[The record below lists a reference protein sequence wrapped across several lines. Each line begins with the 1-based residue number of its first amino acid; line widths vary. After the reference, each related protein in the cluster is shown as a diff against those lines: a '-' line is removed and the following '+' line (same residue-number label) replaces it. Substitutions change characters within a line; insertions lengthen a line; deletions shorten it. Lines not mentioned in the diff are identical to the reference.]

1 MIRLLPFVLEAILL
15 VFCLVDAILAAGAG
29 VRNLPKWAWILLIIL
44 VPIAGPIAW
53 LVAGRPRASRR
64 PQVSGPPQTAG
75 YPQFERPERQRPRA
89 PDDDPDFLASLKQ
102 DNEHE
107 KLLKQWEEDLRRRE
121 DELRGQQPDG
131 ADPDPGSADDPR

>member
-15 VFCLVDAILAAGAG
+15 VFCLVDAILAANAA

-53 LVAGRPRASRR
+53 LLVGRPRASRQ
-64 PQVSGPPQTAG
+64 PQVARPSQTAG
-75 YPQFERPERQRPRA
+75 YPEPERQRPRA

-121 DELRGQQPDG
+121 DELRGPQPDG